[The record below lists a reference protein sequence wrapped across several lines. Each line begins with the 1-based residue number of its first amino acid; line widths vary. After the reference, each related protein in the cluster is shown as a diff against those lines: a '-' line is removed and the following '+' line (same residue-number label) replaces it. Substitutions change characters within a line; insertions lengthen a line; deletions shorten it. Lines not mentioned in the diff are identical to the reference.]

1 MNAFVALV
9 FGYTVVAILYQST
22 VNGIDDF
29 FGKAA
34 MGLLQAFC
42 FNWIYFEIDGANLTT
57 HAIRRHKMSAFVW
70 SMAHLPFIMAFV
82 LAGAALSR
90 LVVAHDTPSSH
101 LEGLTEEY
109 EERSTAEITQGIR
122 WFYCAGLGVALAL
135 MGMIALSHVHKEA
148 PGLRLKKRW
157 RLMARFCVAI
167 ILICLPLAHN
177 LNSLDLIGTVTA
189 LIVFVLVTELWAS
202 SCCTENLFQRSNPC
216 QYVGQCGKKE
226 MEAFVRGGKE
236 VDFEKMHG
244 GKDANGGVVV
254 GP

>member
-34 MGLLQAFC
+34 LGLIQAFC
-42 FNWIYFEIDGANLTT
+42 YNWIYFEIDGANLSA
-57 HAIRRHKMSAFVW
+57 HAIRRHKLSAFVW
-70 SMAHLPFIMAFV
+70 GMAHLPFIMSFI

-90 LVVAHDTPSSH
+90 LVVAHDTSNAH

-109 EERSTAEITQGIR
+109 EERSTEEITQGIR
-122 WFYCAGLGVALAL
+122 WFYCAGLGIALAL
-135 MGMIALSHVHKEA
+135 MGAIALSHVHKEA

-157 RLMARFCVAI
+157 RLLARFAVAI
-167 ILICLPLAHN
+167 VLICLPLAHE
-177 LNSLDLIGTVTA
+177 LNSLELIGTVTA

-202 SCCTENLFQRSNPC
+202 SCCTENLFQRSKPC
-216 QYVGQCGKKE
+216 QYVGRCGKKE
-226 MEAFVRGGKE
+226 MDVFLSGGKD
-236 VDFEKMHG
+236 VDFESDS
-244 GKDANGGVVV
+244 KDANSGVIV
-254 GP
+254 GR

>member
-34 MGLLQAFC
+34 LGLIQAFC

-57 HAIRRHKMSAFVW
+57 HAIRRHRMSAFVW

-90 LVVAHDTPSSH
+90 LVVAHDTSNAH

-122 WFYCAGLGVALAL
+122 WFYCAGLGIALAL

-157 RLMARFCVAI
+157 RLMTRFSIAI
-167 ILICLPLAHN
+167 VLICLPLADK
-177 LNSLDLIGTVTA
+177 LNSLELIGIVTA

-202 SCCTENLFQRSNPC
+202 SCCTENLFERSKPC
-216 QYVGQCGKKE
+216 QYIGQCGKKDMDALMKDRKE
-226 MEAFVRGGKE
+226 IDPEGLSGEKKSTGEA
-236 VDFEKMHG
+236 
-244 GKDANGGVVV
+244 VV